1 MSDVKRQVSRQPPSG
16 APQGRKRSLV
26 GFNASADHD
35 GFLVHIVDDA
45 GETFEIEA
53 SRENIELMA
62 MHLASI
68 LAERPAAGAVENSP

>member
-1 MSDVKRQVSRQPPSG
+1 MSEVKRQVSRQQPS
-16 APQGRKRSLV
+16 GRKRSLV

-62 MHLASI
+62 MRLASI
-68 LAERPAAGAVENSP
+68 LAERLAAGAVENSP